1 MSQLRTLEEGVGNG
15 SLIVL
20 QERGV
25 PVGTFQF
32 LCLCVRISHKQ
43 SLMDL
48 RGVSV
53 DFSPSKDYAD
63 LQSARSIKANSAH
76 LSLLVIVLFPLVDP
90 AGQMFSQLPHEK
102 V

>member
-1 MSQLRTLEEGVGNG
+1 M
-15 SLIVL
+15 
-20 QERGV
+20 
-25 PVGTFQF
+25 PVETFQF

-48 RGVSV
+48 RGGAVSV

-63 LQSARSIKANSAH
+63 QTYTQPDQSKQDSAH